1 MLIHNSQ
8 GIGGFQAPG
17 AYPNLE
23 ITFCALKKMV
33 IDVAIFIVVSMLLVL
48 MILLPSS
55 DDSVKPPDDC
65 LTIRP
70 QSYLFTIPFDSGPL
84 LPTTIGR
91 FQPTCRNRSL
101 ISTFL
106 FDVSTPSTLSAGL
119 LDHSCTGLRLTARV
133 HVDLHCRLAPPSRLD
148 NPASCLG
155 FPSPIGGCRDVLSGE
170 SADAM
175 PNRCLNPV
183 SASSTGRW

>member
-1 MLIHNSQ
+1 
-8 GIGGFQAPG
+8 
-17 AYPNLE
+17 
-23 ITFCALKKMV
+23 MV
-33 IDVAIFIVVSMLLVL
+33 IDVAIFIVVLMLLVL

-55 DDSVKPPDDC
+55 DDSSQSSLPRSVDSVDPSVEC
-65 LTIRP
+65 RSIR
-70 QSYLFTIPFDSGPL
+70 GP
-84 LPTTIGR
+84 R
-91 FQPTCRNRSL
+91 RNRPL

-133 HVDLHCRLAPPSRLD
+133 HVDLRCRLAPPSRLD

-170 SADAM
+170 SAAAM